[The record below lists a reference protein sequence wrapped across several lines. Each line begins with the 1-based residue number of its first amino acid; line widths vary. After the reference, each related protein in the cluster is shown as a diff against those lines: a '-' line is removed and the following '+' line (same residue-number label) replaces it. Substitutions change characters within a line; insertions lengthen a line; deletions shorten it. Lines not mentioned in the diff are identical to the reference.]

1 MAETTHPIHRSQK
14 PVKTLSEVV
23 GKKTFFFP
31 KKLANDNNSEGKPCI
46 RIQIGRNIHFIPTET
61 ETDIPY
67 ECFCLLKD
75 IGVIK
80 STETFAKGEE
90 FDPLL
95 KGGVAP
101 AYQ

>member
-1 MAETTHPIHRSQK
+1 MAEITHQIHRSQK

-31 KKLANDNNSEGKPCI
+31 KKLANDNSPEGKPSI
-46 RIQIGRNIHFIPTET
+46 RIQIGTHITFVPTEE

-90 FDPLL
+90 FDPF
-95 KGGVAP
+95 K
-101 AYQ
+101 